1 MKLLFIRAAALP
13 LLPLDKV
20 EDYWLHTLENAP
32 DRQDCTRVT
41 DYVTETWMNG
51 RFSPPTLNHYQT
63 EGPRTNN
70 HLEGWHNKLKKR
82 VKITHPS
89 IYAIIKEVKKEQT
102 ANEAKML
109 PYAAGGKRR
118 KTVKRYQEVEERPA
132 SENSSDIWRC
142 KNPSSMEVQHSI
154 FWSWTNMIILNPELN
169 GYPFL
174 TSIITNWRCSP

>member
-118 KTVKRYQEVEERPA
+118 KTVKRYQEVEERLQRLKTQVT
-132 SENSSDIWRC
+132 SEGVKIHPVWRF
-142 KNPSSMEVQHSI
+142 SI
-154 FWSWTNMIILNPELN
+154 LYFEAGLI
-169 GYPFL
+169 
-174 TSIITNWRCSP
+174 